1 MRKSILFS
9 LLSLIAVLAVACGG
23 GNNAAGGNAGKGNAG
38 SGNAGAC
45 AGGGCGGGEAAADA
59 MAFYRKA
66 GNYYM
71 TKSTMKVA
79 GNDMVT
85 YSKFEIVKSDD
96 KGYVAKSTSYDKD
109 KKETFSQ
116 EMPLVEWPKP
126 VADTGGE
133 APKVTTTEETIK
145 VEAGEFECIV
155 SNLKPLALRPR
166 PGCPRSTRA
175 DGQVERETGAGKT
188 ESTTELVEY
197 KYE

>member
-155 SNLKPLALRPR
+155 METEAAGSKTKSWSSKKY
-166 PGCPRSTRA
+166 PGLPVKSVT
-175 DGQVERETGAGKT
+175 TGAADMT
-188 ESTTELVEY
+188 SELVEY
-197 KYE
+197 KAE